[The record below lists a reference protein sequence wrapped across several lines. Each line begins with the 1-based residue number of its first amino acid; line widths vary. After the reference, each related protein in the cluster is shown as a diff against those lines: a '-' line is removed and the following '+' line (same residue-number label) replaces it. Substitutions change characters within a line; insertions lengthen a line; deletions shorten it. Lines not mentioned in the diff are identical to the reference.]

1 MAMLRM
7 TMILVTMSN
16 PLRADGFAA
25 MDALVR
31 PGFATLAQSSAVL
44 AETARADC
52 TPQSPALRQAYGA
65 TFDDWVAVS
74 HFRFGPTEHEDRR
87 FALAYWP
94 DSRGATPA
102 RRQHCWGC
110 TKWAPARS

>member
-7 TMILVTMSN
+7 TMILVTMSS
-16 PLRADGFAA
+16 PLQADGFAA

-65 TFDDWVAVS
+65 AFEQAEATASGLDDPA
-74 HFRFGPTEHEDRR
+74 
-87 FALAYWP
+87 FAGVTDIP
-94 DSRGATPA
+94 GRGAFP
-102 RRQHCWGC
+102 
-110 TKWAPARS
+110 